1 MSSITGILV
10 NVFVPA
16 FFGRR
21 NVDQTEGGISGK
33 DTHLIIVGTTHVHSG
48 QAAPI
53 PAEVG
58 KEISVTMGSTVAIR
72 IRPEY
77 GRGEVS
83 AHIVPV
89 EWSDQVQA
97 YIVDPD
103 AGRYY
108 RDGGNIAVIDERDAR
123 ALRAETGLDAI
134 TTALPI
140 HDCTK

>member
-1 MSSITGILV
+1 
-10 NVFVPA
+10 
-16 FFGRR
+16 
-21 NVDQTEGGISGK
+21 ISGK
-33 DTHLIIVGTTHVHSG
+33 DTHLIIVGTTHIHSG

-83 AHIVPV
+83 SHIVPV

-97 YIVDPD
+97 KIFTTD
-103 AGRYY
+103 ARLSY

-123 ALRAETGLDAI
+123 ALRDETGLAAI